1 MFKYLVFEQIKTNCW
16 YLKNMSHSF
25 NFFLFWTSFL
35 PFMCWRKLFI
45 YILFQCFN
53 ENVWMIFTFSV
64 GIFNVGM
71 ANCKTLTDQPLRKS
85 FSSRLSYPSFCVSPS
100 PGRSVQSPWAC
111 SNFLQLKAWPLT
123 STENPWTPHLNH
135 GDSTTL
141 AIHGLTPASRYD
153 VGRSLFAL
161 LIHSKERL
169 LFISTIPKCKVSKL
183 PTDQI
188 HDIISCSLKS
198 LWS

>member
-53 ENVWMIFTFSV
+53 ESVWMIFTFSV

-71 ANCKTLTDQPLRKS
+71 ANCKTLTDQPFRKS
-85 FSSRLSYPSFCVSPS
+85 FTPSKVVLITFELSLFLRLSVS
-100 PGRSVQSPWAC
+100 R
-111 SNFLQLKAWPLT
+111 
-123 STENPWTPHLNH
+123 
-135 GDSTTL
+135 
-141 AIHGLTPASRYD
+141 
-153 VGRSLFAL
+153 
-161 LIHSKERL
+161 KERPVSMG
-169 LFISTIPKCKVSKL
+169 LFQL
-183 PTDQI
+183 PAAEGMTPDL
-188 HDIISCSLKS
+188 HREPVDTPSEPWRFNNLSHPRSNTSLKVWCRQVTVCTVNSFQRKTS
-198 LWS
+198 LHINNSKV